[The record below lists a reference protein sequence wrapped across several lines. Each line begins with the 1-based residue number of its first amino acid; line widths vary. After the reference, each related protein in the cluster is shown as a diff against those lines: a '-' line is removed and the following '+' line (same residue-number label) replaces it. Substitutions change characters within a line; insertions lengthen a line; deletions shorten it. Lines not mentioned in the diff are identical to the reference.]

1 VKYVNSQTELIM
13 ALNEFDGNATYV
25 MVSHIK
31 IVMKQLMGHTDV
43 GLENVQDGVL
53 TDLTVKAMK
62 CI

>member
-1 VKYVNSQTELIM
+1 MKDVNSQTKLIM
-13 ALNEFDGNATYV
+13 ALNESDGNATYV